1 MRTRPGDF
9 LAWVLAVIFSVL
21 LVVFAAFLI
30 SDWYRADFSRFE
42 KAVSLEERMRII
54 AANSRRSPVADAAFV
69 VFVAAIPAT
78 FITRYFRSPRGGL
91 EFSGLGIKF
100 KGPTGP
106 ILLWVVSFLTVA
118 ASFLFLIRILVSN

>member
-54 AANSRRSPVADAAFV
+54 ANSRRSPVAAFV

-91 EFSGLGIKF
+91 EFSSLGIKF
-100 KGPTGP
+100 KGPARSDP
-106 ILLWVVSFLTVA
+106 IVGRVLSNCCCFLP
-118 ASFLFLIRILVSN
+118 FPN

>member
-54 AANSRRSPVADAAFV
+54 ANSRRSPVADAAFV

-78 FITRYFRSPRGGL
+78 FYYEIFPFSTRRFGVLRPWNKIQRTGRSD
-91 EFSGLGIKF
+91 
-100 KGPTGP
+100 P
-106 ILLWVVSFLTVA
+106 IVGRVLSNCCCLLPFP
-118 ASFLFLIRILVSN
+118 N